1 MIALNNRI
9 LLSEYVSNDETR
21 IARIFHLGKQ
31 FEVELWDLEANTT
44 VRDKFNFEDSA
55 EREAETFVERC

>member
-21 IARIFHLGKQ
+21 IARIFCLGKQ

-55 EREAETFVERC
+55 EREAETFVERY